1 MQTTLREIRE
11 RFRDGSD
18 AGATGYAREAAQTD
32 GRVTAAELR
41 ANAIGAITTFLD
53 ALEAKLI

>member
-18 AGATGYAREAAQTD
+18 AGSTGYAREAAQTD